1 MLLETKNIGISF
13 GSLNALQD
21 VTFHVEEGEIFGI
34 AGPNGAGKS
43 TLYNVIS
50 GIYHPNAG
58 KVYFDGNDITHLSPN
73 QICHLGLVRTFQIPA
88 TFQSMTVRNNINVG
102 HTFGRNKDRSIDEI
116 IDFLNLKE
124 KSDRLASNLDLYTIK
139 LTMLGATLAT
149 GCKLLMLD
157 EPMAGFSIAEIERFL
172 EVIRQVNQGWKVTI
186 VIIEHLLDILIGIS
200 NRMMILDNGQVI
212 YIGDPEKVTEDRK
225 VVEVYLGGSVE
236 VERHARS

>member
-21 VTFHVEEGEIFGI
+21 VTFHVEDGEIFGI

-172 EVIRQVNQGWKVTI
+172 EVIRQVNQEWKVTI

-225 VVEVYLGGSVE
+225 VVEVYLGGKVE